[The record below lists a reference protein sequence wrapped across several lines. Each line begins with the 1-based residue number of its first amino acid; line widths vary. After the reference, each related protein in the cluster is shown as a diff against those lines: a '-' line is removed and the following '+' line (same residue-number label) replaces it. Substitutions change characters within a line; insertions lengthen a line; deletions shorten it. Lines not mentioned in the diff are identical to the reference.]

1 MKLSHSFDRIAPNYV
16 RSEPALGPA
25 KRAKSNHLAM
35 GGDSD
40 DEIEE
45 EETEDLEAVELD
57 EDISSIDLTPPEAF
71 IEVDETEH

>member
-1 MKLSHSFDRIAPNYV
+1 
-16 RSEPALGPA
+16 
-25 KRAKSNHLAM
+25 M